1 MAMAAFLT
9 GMDPVCGLSLCMEK
23 FWSRTIEDCE
33 ARRQVCGVCDIQ
45 VTYHGAIGSVA
56 QANVSRGAVATISVP
71 VATVLLP
78 KGSCMQRLR
87 LHLGKQRKCR
97 SLQRVASH
105 LSAMFMCRARLR
117 GRLAGTG

>member
-1 MAMAAFLT
+1 M
-9 GMDPVCGLSLCMEK
+9 
-23 FWSRTIEDCE
+23 IQ
-33 ARRQVCGVCDIQ
+33 RRGTH
-45 VTYHGAIGSVA
+45 TYHGAIGGVP

-97 SLQRVASH
+97 SL
-105 LSAMFMCRARLR
+105 
-117 GRLAGTG
+117 